1 MTAATGQAPGP
12 DERLT
17 AHEPD
22 ADEAQLTAVPAP
34 REPGPRELEPQHER
48 EPEPGL
54 AQPEPREP
62 EPGEE
67 PEPEPEPGEE
77 EPERLPAIVIPNL
90 RPYADPKAVIDLA
103 RRGAKASRR
112 PTARLGRR
120 ALAGLAH
127 ISRLLL
133 AGLAHISRLL
143 LAGSRILLGL
153 LIGWMTGAYGKGGSV
168 LARFGGVALLLY
180 VLARTIGLY
189 PVEAPIAAVWTWCL
203 AALFAAR
210 GAFDALVKKATGGQR
225 KAAKKD
231 EEKATKEDGKKK
243 GQVEPTKDPTPVP
256 AGTPAEDVD
265 QAPAEGPVE
274 PPLTALIRE
283 LIGDDNGVHL
293 QALRP
298 AMRER
303 LPGLQNAT
311 NQELRQ
317 VLVRADWDP
326 SRTFRSRGVPG
337 RAGIHRDQLPPLP
350 SPEDGAG
357 PLSDSLSTERSAGQD
372 DDSPLLSARGEGSG
386 EKRRKGH
393 KRAPE
398 GWTEEE
404 AARGFRSVA
413 DPAAGP
419 HASRIERLD
428 GPN

>member
-22 ADEAQLTAVPAP
+22 ADEAQLTTVPAP
-34 REPGPRELEPQHER
+34 SEPDPREPEPQHER

-54 AQPEPREP
+54 ALPEPEP
-62 EPGEE
+62 EPGE
-67 PEPEPEPGEE
+67 EPEPEPGEE
-77 EPERLPAIVIPNL
+77 EPERLPSIVIPNL
-90 RPYADPKAVIDLA
+90 RPYADPKAVLDLA
-103 RRGAKASRR
+103 RRGARASRR

-120 ALAGLAH
+120 ALAELAH
-127 ISRLLL
+127 I
-133 AGLAHISRLL
+133 GRLL

-153 LIGWMTGAYGKGGSV
+153 LIGWMTGTYGKGGSV

-180 VLARTIGLY
+180 VLARTIGLH
-189 PVEAPIAAVWTWCL
+189 PVEAPFAAVWTWCL

-225 KAAKKD
+225 KAAKKG
-231 EEKATKEDGKKK
+231 EEKAAKEDGKKK
-243 GQVEPTKDPTPVP
+243 GQVEPTKDPAPVP

-265 QAPAEGPVE
+265 QTPAEGPVE

-317 VLVRADWDP
+317 VLVGADWDP

-350 SPEDGAG
+350 SPENGAG
-357 PLSDSLSTERSAGQD
+357 PLSDSLSTERNAGQA

-386 EKRRKGH
+386 EQHRKGR

>member
-1 MTAATGQAPGP
+1 M
-12 DERLT
+12 
-17 AHEPD
+17 
-22 ADEAQLTAVPAP
+22 
-34 REPGPRELEPQHER
+34 
-48 EPEPGL
+48 
-54 AQPEPREP
+54 
-62 EPGEE
+62 
-67 PEPEPEPGEE
+67 
-77 EPERLPAIVIPNL
+77 IPNL

-103 RRGAKASRR
+103 RRGARASRR
-112 PTARLGRR
+112 PTVRLGRR

-133 AGLAHISRLL
+133 AG
-143 LAGSRILLGL
+143 SRILFGL

-189 PVEAPIAAVWTWCL
+189 PVEAPIAAAWTWCL

-225 KAAKKD
+225 KA
-231 EEKATKEDGKKK
+231 TKEGGKKK
-243 GQVEPTKDPTPVP
+243 GQVEPAKDPAPVP

-317 VLVRADWDP
+317 VLVGADWDP

-357 PLSDSLSTERSAGQD
+357 PLSDSLSTERSAGQA

-386 EKRRKGH
+386 EQRRKGR